1 MKRILSA
8 AVILLLAALTLTGC
22 GASSQHLESPASRAI
37 ESDNG
42 MPYPAPMQA
51 PAAKEVAQEQVASVG
66 QPTAEDML
74 ETRKIIYNAD
84 MLLVVEDTE
93 QAAQEIADMATSM
106 GGYVA
111 TMNGYRQDDRMIY
124 DITIRIPA
132 DKFETGRAALH
143 NLAVRVESERV
154 STNDVTDEY
163 YDIDARLRTLKATE
177 KELTQLLEETRER
190 GGSVDDIMKIYGEL
204 VRIRSEIESL
214 QGQLNRL
221 DKLVAFSTITIH
233 LEPHILSQPIE
244 SEGWRPAEIIHNSI
258 VTLMNALTGLATLLI
273 QFVIVVLPLIL
284 VLALPLILVIR
295 LIHHWQKR
303 RLAAKEK
310 ERESQTTE

>member
-8 AVILLLAALTLTGC
+8 AVILLLATLTLTGC
-22 GASSQHLESPASRAI
+22 GSSSRHLESPALRAI

-42 MPYPAPMQA
+42 VSYPAPTRA
-51 PAAKEVAQEQVASVG
+51 PVPKEVAQEQVASAG
-66 QPTAEDML
+66 QPSAEALM

-84 MLLVVEDTE
+84 MFLVVEDTE
-93 QAAQEIADMATSM
+93 QAAQDIVDMAMSM
-106 GGYVA
+106 SGYVA
-111 TMNGYRQDDRMIY
+111 AMNGYRQGDRLVY

-132 DKFETGRAALH
+132 DKFETGRAALR
-143 NLAVRVESERV
+143 NMAVRVENERV

-190 GGSVDDIMKIYGEL
+190 GGSVDDIMKIYHEL
-204 VRIRSEIESL
+204 VRIRSDIESL

-221 DKLVAFSTITIH
+221 DKLVAFSTIDIH

-244 SEGWRPAEIIHNSI
+244 SDGWRPAEIIHNSI
-258 VTLMNALTGLATLLI
+258 ATLMNALTSLATLLI

-284 VLALPLILVIR
+284 VLTLPLILVIW
-295 LIHHWQKR
+295 LIRRWQKR
-303 RLAAKEK
+303 RSSENDKELGA
-310 ERESQTTE
+310 